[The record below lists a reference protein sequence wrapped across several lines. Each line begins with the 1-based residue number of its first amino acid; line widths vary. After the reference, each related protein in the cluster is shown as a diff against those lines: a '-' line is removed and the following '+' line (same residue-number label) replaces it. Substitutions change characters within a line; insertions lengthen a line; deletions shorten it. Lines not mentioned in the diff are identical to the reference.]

1 MAEARP
7 REERLAD
14 FDRKIE
20 QLKAQKKAYLQREKQ
35 AERKART
42 KRLIEIGAVLEHV
55 LGKPIEKSDLPALQF
70 ALETLEQNNN
80 NWLTNTMQNY
90 SASQTDHADA

>member
-1 MAEARP
+1 MASIQ
-7 REERLAD
+7 ER
-14 FDRKIE
+14 IE
-20 QLKAQKKAYLQREKQ
+20 KLEKQ
-35 AERKART
+35 NQENIAKIKRLKNLEKEAERKART